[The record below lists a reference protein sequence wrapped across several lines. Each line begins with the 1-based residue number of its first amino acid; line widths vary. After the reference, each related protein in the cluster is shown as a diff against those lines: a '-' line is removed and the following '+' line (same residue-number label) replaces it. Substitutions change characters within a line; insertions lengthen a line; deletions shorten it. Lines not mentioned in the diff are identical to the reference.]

1 MKTMKLS
8 TEIRS
13 VARFVGEEEAIR
25 LLAEVGFEAWD
36 FSMFDMAPY
45 NYTERR
51 IIEGGH
57 PLQGDNW
64 RAFAE
69 RLAKVGREC
78 GIGCNQ
84 SHAPFPTYCPEM
96 REYLLRAIECT
107 AIVGGSAC
115 IIHPDNYK
123 GNEENAELYASLLPF
138 AKACGVKIA
147 TENTFRIDRAKDRI
161 LPCSTSTP
169 AGISELLD
177 LIDDPYFV
185 ACLDIGHAELA
196 GLSTSA
202 CEMMRAWGA
211 DRLAC
216 LHISDNDKRHDSH
229 VLPFTMEIAWEPIAA
244 ALAEVGYRGDLTLEC
259 GNYAKAFTAEAA
271 PAVAKAMV
279 EALTRLRD
287 MIRARM

>member
-1 MKTMKLS
+1 MKIS
-8 TEIRS
+8 TELRS
-13 VARFVGEEEAIR
+13 IARFVGEEEALR
-25 LLAEVGFEAWD
+25 LLAAAGFEAWD

-51 IIEGGH
+51 IVCGDH
-57 PLQGDNW
+57 PLAGDGW

-78 GIGCNQ
+78 GIVCNQ

-96 REYLLRAIECT
+96 HDYLLRAIECT
-107 AIVGGSAC
+107 AIAGGRVC
-115 IIHPDNYK
+115 VIHPDNYK

-147 TENTFRIDRAKDRI
+147 TENTFRIDRAKDQI

-185 ACLDIGHAELA
+185 ACLDIGHAELSA
-196 GLSTSA
+196 LGTSA
-202 CEMMRAWGA
+202 CEMIRTLGA
-211 DRLAC
+211 ERLAC
-216 LHISDNDKRHDSH
+216 LHVHDNDRCHDSH
-229 VLPFTMEIAWEPIAA
+229 VLPFTMQIEWGPIAA
-244 ALAEVGYRGDLTLEC
+244 ALAEVGYRGDVTLEC
-259 GNYAKAFTAEAA
+259 GNYAKAFTADAA
-271 PAVAKAMV
+271 PTVAKTMV
-279 EALTRLRD
+279 GAANRLRD
-287 MIRARM
+287 LIRKRP